1 MEGPLLKLLISC
13 KNNTISFNCTEVL
26 ADRIAVGCTLN
37 RGEYNLACNE
47 VMLPDSDDTV
57 SSILHHIFIV
67 KQTLYLGMNCFMLWN
82 VFCCCYN

>member
-1 MEGPLLKLLISC
+1 VEGPLLRLLISC

-47 VMLPDSDDTV
+47 VMLSDSDDSV
-57 SSILHHIFIV
+57 SYILHHIFIINRHYI
-67 KQTLYLGMNCFMLWN
+67 KA
-82 VFCCCYN
+82 